1 MAKEVKIKTG
11 KSTISRGEIVAK
23 VVFLGQADLA
33 SEERFRAVAHVTGGK
48 GKTASV
54 IHAVADDEAS
64 IIFPKII
71 DDDKNFF
78 RLIDATRNGLP
89 YKSLRAAEVIMPFS
103 SQEWARMLHVSKRSI
118 DRLKKERRKL
128 SSTQS
133 EKLIEVTL
141 LYDYGVDVFGSA
153 EKFTKWLDRNNIAL
167 GGVEPKSL
175 LDTNQGIKAVKTEL
189 SRIEYGILA

>member
-1 MAKEVKIKTG
+1 MV
-11 KSTISRGEIVAK
+11 
-23 VVFLGQADLA
+23 
-33 SEERFRAVAHVTGGK
+33 
-48 GKTASV
+48 
-54 IHAVADDEAS
+54 
-64 IIFPKII
+64 FPKII

-78 RLIDATRNGLP
+78 RLIDATRKGLP
-89 YKSLRAAEVIMPFS
+89 YKSLRNAQVIMPFS

-153 EKFTKWLDRNNIAL
+153 EKFTKWLDKNNIAL

-175 LDTNQGIKAVKTEL
+175 LDTNLGIKAVKTEL
-189 SRIEYGILA
+189 SRIEYGVLA